1 MFDIKTTEKGALS
14 MGAGEQG
21 APMGAM
27 PGAVTPGVPGQASM
41 GAMPGVVTP
50 AYPDVLAY
58 GQPAYGQPAPTGQQG
73 FGQSA
78 GMSNGM
84 SGMPQQQPI
93 QAGFGQQQPQVY
105 GQQQP
110 MQAMPQ
116 QPGMAMPQQ
125 SGMAPQPVIPQ
136 QQPQVYGQPPGVTP
150 QPAMSQQPQVYGQP
164 PTMGAMPQQ
173 APNGLKK
180 SLGNRTA
187 LTKEMVCGERVS
199 LSKQGIDLVRVGL
212 SWDPP
217 PGQAE
222 GPDLDLSVFVLGADE
237 KELSGDYMVFYGNK
251 RSPEGAIT
259 YDKDSRNGVGAGD
272 DESIKVSLRS
282 LPPQAVKVACIAS
295 VYYEGPKLTLSMAAN
310 PRFHV
315 IDEAT
320 GNEICA
326 LDILN
331 PVTAGAINTFS
342 SMICAELV
350 NKNGEWKVRA
360 VGRGFAD
367 DLAGICRMYGD
378 ARGM

>member
-21 APMGAM
+21 APMGA
-27 PGAVTPGVPGQASM
+27 T
-41 GAMPGVVTP
+41 PGVVTP
-50 AYPDVLAY
+50 AYPGVPAY

-84 SGMPQQQPI
+84 PQQQPI

-105 GQQQP
+105 GQQVQAMPQQP

-116 QPGMAMPQQ
+116 QSGMAMPQQPVQALPQQ
-125 SGMAPQPVIPQ
+125 SGMAPQPVMPQ

-150 QPAMSQQPQVYGQP
+150 QPVMSQQPQVYGQP